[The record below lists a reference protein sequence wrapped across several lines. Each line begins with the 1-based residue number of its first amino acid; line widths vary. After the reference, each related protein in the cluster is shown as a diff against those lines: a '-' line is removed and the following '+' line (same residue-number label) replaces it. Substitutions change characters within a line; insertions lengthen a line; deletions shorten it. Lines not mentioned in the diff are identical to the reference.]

1 MSPVSEAAGHSRQ
14 PGQEETAVDVEHGSQ
29 VLLST
34 GPMESALR
42 SLPAEAFENLLVVSV
57 GDEPAGVERTV
68 ADLGH
73 DPGRVGVVPVSATPV
88 DSGDAAWTAPRVSP
102 GDLTGISIGIAQGM
116 RYVRPD
122 EGWFVF
128 DDIGV
133 PFMHAEASR
142 VCQLVS
148 TLAAKC
154 SARDVT
160 GVYGV
165 VPEAI
170 DDAAHA
176 QIESLLD
183 ETIEGR

>member
-1 MSPVSEAAGHSRQ
+1 MDID
-14 PGQEETAVDVEHGSQ
+14 PGRQ

-34 GPMESALR
+34 GPMDSALR
-42 SLPAEAFENLLVVSV
+42 SLPAEAFGNLLVVSV
-57 GDEPAGVERTV
+57 GDEPADVERTV

-73 DPGRVGVVPVSATPV
+73 DPGKVGVVPVSATPV
-88 DSGDAAWTAPRVSP
+88 SSGGEAWTAPRVSP

-116 RYVRPD
+116 RYVRPE

-128 DDIGV
+128 DDLGV
-133 PFMHAEASR
+133 LFMHAEASR

-165 VPEAI
+165 VPDAV
-170 DDAAHA
+170 DDASLA

-183 ETIEGR
+183 EAIGGR

>member
-1 MSPVSEAAGHSRQ
+1 MSEAAGRSRG
-14 PGQEETAVDVEHGSQ
+14 PGQEEAAVDVEPGSQ

-34 GPMESALR
+34 GPMASALR
-42 SLPAEAFENLLVVSV
+42 SLPDDAFENLLVVSV
-57 GDEPAGVERTV
+57 SDEPADVERTV

-73 DPGRVGVVPVSATPV
+73 DPGKIGVVPVSATPV
-88 DSGDAAWTAPRVSP
+88 SAGGEAWTAPRVSP

-122 EGWFVF
+122 HGWFLF
-128 DDIGV
+128 DDLGV
-133 PFMHAEASR
+133 LFMHADASR

-160 GVYGV
+160 GVYGL
-165 VPEAI
+165 VPDAV
-170 DDAAHA
+170 DDAATA

-183 ETIEGR
+183 DVLDRR

>member
-1 MSPVSEAAGHSRQ
+1 VSEAAGHA
-14 PGQEETAVDVEHGSQ
+14 GQADHEETLVDIEHGNQ
-29 VLLST
+29 VLLTT
-34 GPMESALR
+34 GPMVSTLR
-42 SLPAEAFENLLVVSV
+42 SLPDEAFENLLVVTV

-73 DPGRVGVVPVSATPV
+73 EPGKVGVVPVSATPV
-88 DSGDAAWTAPRVSP
+88 SAGGEAWTAPRVSP

-128 DDIGV
+128 DDLGV
-133 PFMHAEASR
+133 LFMHAEAAR

-154 SARDVT
+154 RARDVT
-160 GVYGV
+160 GVFGL
-165 VPEAI
+165 VPEAV
-170 DDAAHA
+170 DDAARA
-176 QIESLLD
+176 QVESLLD
-183 ETIEGR
+183 QALDGR